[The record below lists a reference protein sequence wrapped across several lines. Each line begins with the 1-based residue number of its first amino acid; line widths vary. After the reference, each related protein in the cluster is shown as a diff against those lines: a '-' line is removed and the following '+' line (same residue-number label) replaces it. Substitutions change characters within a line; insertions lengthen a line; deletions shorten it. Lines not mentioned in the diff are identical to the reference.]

1 MTREEML
8 SYTAED
14 ISKMNKSELLDL
26 ARAERKAIKDAR
38 YRLNA
43 ADIDSPAARYLDES
57 GNISAKESMSVNEL
71 REQITRGRVIL
82 NYKTLYVGEAKDV
95 ETKMRGALS
104 ERLGEDL
111 SQADSKLLWDILKR
125 VAEDNQALLDAPEIN
140 YIPKAAQQRVFQII
154 NDYNKNHKQRGQ
166 SAGTWRKNEIFKNV
180 MAELK
185 SDYREREHGASK
197 ERFYNVNYEEIG
209 EEDF

>member
-38 YRLNA
+38 YRLKA

-57 GNISAKESMSVNEL
+57 GNISVKESMSVNEL

-104 ERLGEDL
+104 ERLGEDM
-111 SQADSKLLWDILKR
+111 SKADSKLLWDIISK
-125 VAEDNQALLDAPEIN
+125 VAESEKSLLSVTELP
-140 YIPKAAQQRVFQII
+140 YIPRQAQQRVYEII
-154 NDYNKNHKQRGQ
+154 TEYNQKHKKRGKGV
-166 SAGTWRKNEIFKNV
+166 SEWRKKQIFKTV
-180 MAELK
+180 MNELQ
-185 SDYREREHGASK
+185 SDYEGREENDRFKREKQKFS
-197 ERFYNVNYEEIG
+197 FYPVDNEE
-209 EEDF
+209 